1 MTIPPKYLGPYI
13 GSNIVAIGLL
23 VVAAKWPKVARALF
37 ILIFLAACIVNAFTV
52 LTQPEA
58 YLMYGETAVVQAY
71 RDFIYGPFSQY
82 TAAFVLAIAIGQLAV
97 AALLVGKGILLRL
110 GVIGGIIFLTAIAPL
125 GVGSAFP
132 FSLFA
137 IAALLVMYRKLSRQK
152 AGAPLDST

>member
-1 MTIPPKYLGPYI
+1 MTISPEYLGPYI

-37 ILIFLAACIVNAFTV
+37 ILIFLAACIVNTFTA

-58 YLMYGETAVVQAY
+58 YLMYGETAVVQVY

-82 TAAFVLAIAIGQLAV
+82 TAAFVLAIAIGQLTV
-97 AALLVGKGILLRL
+97 AAFLVGKGILLRL
-110 GVIGGIIFLTAIAPL
+110 GVIGGVIFLIAIAPL

-137 IAALLVMYRKLSRQK
+137 IAALLVMYRGLSR
-152 AGAPLDST
+152 